1 MKYIFSFIILF
12 ISHTSH
18 SDAFLSFGLTSDFK
32 HQNDSVY
39 QKNDSLKLISLN
51 GINLGNTDF
60 KDIVGFSIGYG
71 YGEHT
76 YNKKDFYQKSH
87 LYSLGLNF
95 PFYNKF
101 YINLSGNYF
110 TTSTHFEHNTPT
122 KINNEKITGYQ
133 ASIGTKIYD
142 KFHVDFGY
150 NNTLDVFTFQLG
162 YCWHKCK

>member
-1 MKYIFSFIILF
+1 MKYILLIFTLLTSFSA
-12 ISHTSH
+12 H
-18 SDAFLSFGLTSDFK
+18 SDAFLSFGTTSNFK
-32 HQNDSVY
+32 YKNDSIY

-71 YGEHT
+71 FGKNT
-76 YNKKDFYQKSH
+76 YHKKNLYQKSH

-101 YINLSGNYF
+101 YVNFSGNYF
-110 TTSTHFEHNTPT
+110 TTSTHFDNNTSI
-122 KINNEKITGYQ
+122 KINNEKLTGYQ
-133 ASIGTKIYD
+133 ASIGTKFYD

-150 NNTLDVFTFQLG
+150 NNTLDVLTFQIG